1 MPETLLKEKNMRY
14 FPVFLDLARKTCLVV
29 GAGRVGRRKIKT
41 LLQCSAARIN
51 VVDPF
56 VSSVDIP
63 DAPETVRIFR
73 EDFSPRHLEGCD
85 LVFACTS
92 SPRVNDKVVNACQK
106 KNIWCNVAER
116 PDQGDFILP
125 GVFSRENLIIAV
137 STCGCSPALTAR
149 IKRELQDIYGPQY
162 ALLTELL
169 AGVRNIL
176 LSLDLPPDENRE
188 YFIKIVDS
196 RIITLLK
203 SGNRQEI
210 ADLLRDILPVRTHKQ
225 IQGLIDALL

>member
-1 MPETLLKEKNMRY
+1 MRY
-14 FPVFLDLARKTCLVV
+14 FPIFLDLARKTCLVV

-51 VVDPF
+51 VIDPF
-56 VSSVDIP
+56 VSSIDMP
-63 DAPETVRIFR
+63 DSRKTVRLFQ
-73 EDFSPRHLEGCD
+73 EEFSIGHLKGCD
-85 LVFACTS
+85 LAFACTS
-92 SPRVNDKVVNACQK
+92 SPRVNDKVIKACRK

-149 IKRELQDIYGPQY
+149 IKKELQDIYGPQY

-169 AGVRNIL
+169 AGVRKIL
-176 LSLDLPPDENRE
+176 LSLDLPPDKNRE
-188 YFIKIVDS
+188 YFIKIIDS

-203 SGNRQEI
+203 SGHQQEI
-210 ADLLRDILPVRTHKQ
+210 AALLQNILPVRTHKQ
-225 IQGLIDALL
+225 IQGLIDAIL